1 MSKCQ
6 NPECNCANSQNTAL
20 TAPENSQNSTT
31 LILGLDPANP
41 TQMVAIKQDNA
52 TGLIADIT
60 NEKPEDDEC
69 VMYLVQKVII
79 KRAGKLDA
87 WQVLDLLREACNL
100 PRKGE
105 TRENAGVMFDFDS
118 NAHIYENLNDYDE
131 D

>member
-6 NPECNCANSQNTAL
+6 NPECNCENSQNTAL

-52 TGLIADIT
+52 TGLITDVT

-69 VMYLVQKVII
+69 TMYLVQKVRI
-79 KRAGKLDA
+79 KGAGKLDA
-87 WQVLDLLREACNL
+87 WKVLDLLREACNS
-100 PRKGE
+100 PQKWE
-105 TRENAGVMFDFDS
+105 TRENAGVTFEFDND
-118 NAHIYENLNDYDE
+118 ADMYENLNDYE